1 MIERPNVAAAP
12 SHSGTAAVERP
23 LPVAARPMPH
33 AGMRRS
39 RPSRRQRTPFIIDAA
54 LIAGWFV
61 LALLGGSYYRLA
73 PEARLH
79 HEWYGLLKPCGAVG
93 LAYGYL
99 GTAFIL
105 LLLGYSLR
113 KRWKPLRQLGALRR
127 WLDVHITFGLLGP
140 GFITLHAGFRIH
152 GAIAIGYWAMIGVM
166 ASGFVGYYLYRQLP
180 KLIAGHADQSELLRV
195 ETEALDKELRERF
208 GLEAKEIEA
217 LRRAAGVERAAQL
230 GALGSLAFLIGQDL
244 RFALGM
250 WRYGLI
256 GRRRYPRAEAA
267 RLRGLVRSRILV
279 ERRRAFLRQSETLF
293 GYWHTI
299 HKPFAIVLYV
309 MMTVHIAIA
318 VWLGYAWVW

>member
-1 MIERPNVAAAP
+1 MIERPNVAAPHSPAGTPAGARPAP
-12 SHSGTAAVERP
+12 SGVHPAPRP
-23 LPVAARPMPH
+23 N
-33 AGMRRS
+33 MRRS
-39 RPSRRQRTPFIIDAA
+39 RPVRRQRTPFLIDAV
-54 LIAGWFV
+54 LIAGWFA
-61 LALLGGSYYRLA
+61 LALLGSSYYRLA

-79 HEWYGLLKPCGAVG
+79 HAWHALLKPSGVVG

-113 KRWKPLRQLGALRR
+113 KRWRRLRQLGALRR

-180 KLIAGHADQSELLRV
+180 KLIAGQTDQSELLRV
-195 ETEALDKELRERF
+195 ETDALDQELREHF
-208 GLEAKEIEA
+208 GLDAKEIEA

-230 GALGSLAFLIGQDL
+230 GALGSLGFLIGQDL

-250 WRYGLI
+250 WRYGGL

-279 ERRRAFLRQSETLF
+279 ERRRAFLRQSEALF

>member
-1 MIERPNVAAAP
+1 MIERPGIAAAQSP
-12 SHSGTAAVERP
+12 STTRGGEDPASVVARPAPRAGTHRSHSP
-23 LPVAARPMPH
+23 
-33 AGMRRS
+33 RR
-39 RPSRRQRTPFIIDAA
+39 RRTPFLIDAV
-54 LIAGWFV
+54 LLAGWFA

-79 HEWYGLLKPCGAVG
+79 HEWYGLLKPCGAIG

-113 KRWKPLRQLGALRR
+113 KRWRPLRQLGALRR

-180 KLIAGHADQSELLRV
+180 KLIAGHSDQAELLRV
-195 ETEALDKELRERF
+195 ETGALDQELCERF
-208 GLEAKEIEA
+208 GLDAKEIDA

-230 GALGSLAFLIGQDL
+230 GALGSLGFLIAQDL
-244 RFALGM
+244 RFAFGM
-250 WRYGLI
+250 WRFGGI
-256 GRRRYPRAEAA
+256 GRRHYPRAEAA

-279 ERRRAFLRQSETLF
+279 ERRRVFLRQSETLF